1 MNETLTSIRR
11 TPYQSLATFLVL
23 FVTLFLSAVL
33 IVTFGFLYSLLD
45 YVETRPQV
53 TAYFQ
58 TNMTQDE
65 ILKVKDQLI
74 ASGKVASI
82 KYISK
87 EEAFK
92 IYKETNKNNPLL
104 LEMVSSEILP
114 PSLEVYAKKPIFLS
128 EIAEF
133 FKKQPGIDEVN
144 FQKDIVGRLLNLTN
158 VVKKSGI
165 IFFSFLIFMTIIV
178 LTTNTL
184 FKISLKKDEIE
195 LLQLLGAS
203 KFYIE
208 KPFLLEGSFLGIC
221 ASTIAFLILSGILF
235 YLNPF
240 LSSYFREINELNLII
255 FNLKLNI
262 WPLNEIFLGI
272 VFALVTCFGIAIAI
286 CSNLLAAKKYLK

>member
-1 MNETLTSIRR
+1 MKGILTSIRR

-33 IVTFGFLYSLLD
+33 LVAYAFSHSLLD

-58 TNMTQDE
+58 TNMTEEE
-65 ILKVKDQLI
+65 ILKVKDQLV
-74 ASGKVASI
+74 ASGKTASV

-87 EEAFK
+87 EEAYN
-92 IYKETNKNNPLL
+92 IYKDINKTNPLL
-104 LEMVSSEILP
+104 LEMVSSDILP
-114 PSLEVYAKKPIFLS
+114 PSLEVFAKKPIFLP

-144 FQKDIVGRLLNLTN
+144 FQKDIVDRLLNLTTILKQ
-158 VVKKSGI
+158 VGI
-165 IFFSFLIFMTIIV
+165 VFFCFLIFMSVIV

-195 LLQLLGAS
+195 LLRLLGATR
-203 KFYIE
+203 FYIE

-221 ASTIAFLILSGILF
+221 ASAVSFLIISGILLYF
-235 YLNPF
+235 NPF
-240 LSSYFREINELNLII
+240 LSSYLKGINELSFMI
-255 FNLKLNI
+255 FSWKLNV
-262 WPLNEIFLGI
+262 WPLNEIFLGL
-272 VFALVTCFGIAIAI
+272 VFLLVTLFGIVIAI
-286 CSNLLAAKKYLK
+286 CSNLLAANKYLK